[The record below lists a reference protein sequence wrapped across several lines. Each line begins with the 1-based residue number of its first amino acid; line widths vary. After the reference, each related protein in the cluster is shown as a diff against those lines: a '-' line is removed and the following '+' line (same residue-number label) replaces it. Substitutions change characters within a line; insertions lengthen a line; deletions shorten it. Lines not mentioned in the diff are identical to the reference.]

1 MKVAQFTHHP
11 RGFTLIELLVVMAI
25 IAILAALLLPAL
37 SRAKESAYST
47 KCKSNLRQTGLAL
60 IMYAQDNSVYPLA
73 GSYFNNQR
81 VSWDQ
86 ALQRYTASKWDDPLF
101 KCPAYKWKS
110 SSDAVSRS
118 IDFLS
123 YRFGSYAYNAD
134 GSEITHGS
142 RGLGFD
148 GLVYDMATAGNSSFW
163 AGAIASE
170 SGVRV
175 PADLIAIGDAPIWV
189 RPFTGEIG
197 GFFTLDW
204 QFGRIMNYN
213 HEPVKML
220 KADRQRHR
228 DKYNL
233 VFCDGHAETLRRT
246 VIFGIEDSTT
256 KRLNRDNQPYL
267 MSEWTQ
273 SYRGN

>member
-1 MKVAQFTHHP
+1 MWRPNVDA
-11 RGFTLIELLVVMAI
+11 FTLIELLVVIAI
-25 IAILAALLLPAL
+25 IGILAALLLPAF
-37 SRAKESAYST
+37 SRAKESAYSA

-60 IMYAQDNSVYPLA
+60 IMYAQDNSAYPLA
-73 GSYFNNQR
+73 GSYVNNSR

-86 ALQRYTASKWDDPLF
+86 ALRRYTASQWDDPLF

-110 SSDAVSRS
+110 STEAVSRS

-134 GSEITHGS
+134 GSGLTHMS
-142 RGLGFD
+142 LGLGF
-148 GLVYDMATAGNSSFW
+148 DMATAGNGSLW
-163 AGAIASE
+163 PGAIASE

-175 PADLIAIGDAPIWV
+175 PADMIAIGDAPIWV
-189 RPFTGEIG
+189 RPFTGEVG
-197 GFFTLDW
+197 GCFTLDW
-204 QFGRIMNYN
+204 QFGRIMSYN
-213 HEPVKML
+213 HEPAKML
-220 KADRQRHR
+220 KADRQRHKDR
-228 DKYNL
+228 YNL

-246 VIFGIEDSTT
+246 VIFGIEDSGT

-267 MSEWTQ
+267 VPEWSQ